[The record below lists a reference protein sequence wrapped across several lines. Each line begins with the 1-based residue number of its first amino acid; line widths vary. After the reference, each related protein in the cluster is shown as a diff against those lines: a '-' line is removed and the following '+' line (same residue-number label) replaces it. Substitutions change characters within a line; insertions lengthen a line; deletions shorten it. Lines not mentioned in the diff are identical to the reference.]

1 MPNGRALLETLEPLR
16 DAMVESLRLLV
27 EHESPSLDKA
37 ALDGLALK
45 IAGRFETLGGMAV
58 LVPNAIGGEH
68 VLARF
73 GQENGLKPAVV
84 IGHYDTVWPIGT
96 LATMPFR
103 VEGNRAYGPGIFD
116 MKASIVVVEA
126 AIGAI
131 NRLGLALPRPVVV
144 LFTSDEEIGSHHSRE
159 LLEAEAMA
167 SDYALVVEPPL
178 ANGGLKTAR
187 KGNGV
192 FILSIDG
199 RAAHAGVEPEKG
211 RNAIVEL
218 AHQILAIEGIA
229 RPELGTTLNV
239 GVASGGSVSN
249 VVPAHAMATIDAR
262 IKSMAEAER
271 VDAAMKALR
280 PVLPDV
286 KLTVTGGFNRPPMER
301 TPAVAR
307 LFERV
312 RTLGATLGLDL
323 TEGSTGGASDA
334 NFTAALGVPTVDGLG
349 AQGAGAHS
357 EHEHILID
365 ELPIRAAL
373 LATLLLEL

>member
-1 MPNGRALLETLEPLR
+1 MPHGRALLETLEPLR
-16 DAMVESLRLLV
+16 DAMVESLCLLV

-37 ALDGLALK
+37 ALDGLAQK
-45 IAGRFETLGGMAV
+45 IAGRFETLGGRAD
-58 LVPNAIGGEH
+58 LVPNAIGGQH

-73 GQENGLKPAVV
+73 GPENGLQPAVV

-103 VEGNRAYGPGIFD
+103 VEGNRAHGPGIFD
-116 MKASIVVVEA
+116 MKASIVIVEA
-126 AIGAI
+126 ALGAI
-131 NRLGLALPRPVVV
+131 NRLGLALPRPVIV
-144 LFTSDEEIGSHHSRE
+144 LFTSDEEIGSHRSRE
-159 LLEAEAMA
+159 LLEREAMA
-167 SDYALVVEPPL
+167 SGYTLVVEPPL

-187 KGNGV
+187 KGNGI
-192 FILSIDG
+192 FTLSIEG

-218 AHQILAIEGIA
+218 AHQVLAIEGIA

-249 VVPAHAMATIDAR
+249 VVPAHARATIDAR

-286 KLTVTGGFNRPPMER
+286 RLTVTGGFNRPPMER
-301 TPAVAR
+301 TPAVAH

-312 RTLGATLGLDL
+312 RALGSTLGLDL

-334 NFTAALGVPTVDGLG
+334 NFTAALGVPTVDGFG
-349 AQGAGAHS
+349 AQGAGAHA

>member
-1 MPNGRALLETLEPLR
+1 MPDGRALLETLEPLR

-27 EHESPSLDKA
+27 EHESPSLDKP
-37 ALDGLALK
+37 ALDGLAVK
-45 IAGRFETLGGMAV
+45 IAGRFETLGGMAN

-73 GQENGLKPAVV
+73 GPENGLKPAVV

-103 VEGNRAYGPGIFD
+103 VEGNRAFGPGIFD
-116 MKASIVVVEA
+116 MKASIVIVEA
-126 AIGAI
+126 AIGSI

-144 LFTSDEEIGSHHSRE
+144 LFTSDEEVGSHRSRD
-159 LLEAEAMA
+159 LLETEAMA
-167 SDYALVVEPPL
+167 SDYTLVVEPPL
-178 ANGGLKTAR
+178 ANGGLKTGR

-192 FILSIDG
+192 FTLSIEG

-218 AHQILAIEGIA
+218 AHQILAIEAIA
-229 RPELGTTLNV
+229 RPDLGTTLNV

-249 VVPAHAMATIDAR
+249 VVPAHATATIDAR
-262 IKSMAEAER
+262 IKSSAEAER
-271 VDAAMKALR
+271 VDAAMRALR
-280 PVLPDV
+280 PILPDV
-286 KLTVTGGFNRPPMER
+286 RLTVTGGFNRPPMER
-301 TPAVAR
+301 TAAVAR

-312 RTLGATLGLDL
+312 RTIGATLGLDL

-349 AQGAGAHS
+349 AQGAGAHA